1 MRLHIL
7 FDLHLEHSFFEMPPV
22 ESDVLILAGDI
33 LTPGHRA
40 LGWAAR
46 EAVHRGRAV
55 VQVAGNHEFYR
66 EILQAEHELMR
77 KAAKRPGHHLLDR
90 SSAVLGGVRFLG
102 CILWTNYRVPI
113 IDATGRGMRVDP
125 AQGMAACAA
134 VLTDHRVIKWQD
146 GVDTKLLTPENLLGE
161 HQTDRQ
167 WLEQQLAAP
176 FDGPTVVVTHHAPHP
191 LSIAPRFA
199 SDWATSGF
207 ASALP
212 DSFFEVPVLWI
223 HGHTHTRF
231 DYRVGNCRV
240 VCNPRGY
247 LLWGDDFE
255 VDDFDPALVIE
266 VNP

>member
-7 FDLHLEHSFFEMPPV
+7 SDLHLEHSYFEMPPV
-22 ESDVLILAGDI
+22 GSDVLILAGDI
-33 LTPGHRA
+33 FTPGHQA
-40 LGWAAR
+40 IAWAAR
-46 EAVHRGRAV
+46 ENVQRGRPV
-55 VQVAGNHEFYR
+55 VQVAGNHEFYG
-66 EILQAEHELMR
+66 ETLQAERALMR
-77 KAAKRPGHHLLDR
+77 EAASSHGIHLLDR
-90 SSAVLGGVRFLG
+90 TSVVLGGVRFLG

-125 AQGMAACAA
+125 EQGMAACAA

-146 GVDTKLLTPENLLGE
+146 GANSRLVTPEDLLGE
-161 HQTDRQ
+161 HQADRQ
-167 WLEQQLAAP
+167 WLEQQLATP

-247 LLWGDDFE
+247 KLWGGDFE
-255 VDDFDPALVIE
+255 VDDFDAGLVIE

>member
-7 FDLHLEHSFFEMPPV
+7 SDLHLEHSNFEMPPV
-22 ESDVLILAGDI
+22 GSDVLVLAGDI

-40 LGWAAR
+40 LGWAAQ

-55 VQVAGNHEFYR
+55 VQVAGNHEFYGAT
-66 EILQAEHELMR
+66 LQAERALMR
-77 KAAKRPGHHLLDR
+77 EAASTHGIHLLDR
-90 SSAVLGGVRFLG
+90 TAVVLGGVRFLG
-102 CILWTNYRVPI
+102 CILWTDYRVPI
-113 IDATGRGMRVDP
+113 IDMTGRGMRVDP

-134 VLTDHRVIKWQD
+134 ILTDYRAIKWKKGAD
-146 GVDTKLLTPENLLGE
+146 SRLLTPENLLSE
-161 HQTDRQ
+161 HQADRQ

-176 FDGPTVVVTHHAPHP
+176 FDGPTVVVTHHAPHS
-191 LSIAPRFA
+191 LSVAPRFA
-199 SDWATSGF
+199 SDWATCGF
-207 ASALP
+207 ASALS

-223 HGHTHTRF
+223 HGYTHTTF

-247 LLWGDDFE
+247 KLWGGDFE

-266 VNP
+266 VKP

>member
-7 FDLHLEHSFFEMPPV
+7 SDLHLEHSNFEMPPV
-22 ESDVLILAGDI
+22 GSDVLVLAGDI

-40 LGWAAR
+40 LGWAAQ

-55 VQVAGNHEFYR
+55 VQVAGNHEFYGAT
-66 EILQAEHELMR
+66 LQAERALMR
-77 KAAKRPGHHLLDR
+77 EAASTHGIHLLDR
-90 SSAVLGGVRFLG
+90 TAVVLGGVRFLG
-102 CILWTNYRVPI
+102 CILWTDYRVPI
-113 IDATGRGMRVDP
+113 IDMTGRGMRVDP

-134 VLTDHRVIKWQD
+134 ILTDYRAIKWKKGAD
-146 GVDTKLLTPENLLGE
+146 IRLLTPENLLSE
-161 HQTDRQ
+161 HQADRQ

-176 FDGPTVVVTHHAPHP
+176 FDGPTVVVTHHAPHS
-191 LSIAPRFA
+191 LSVAPRFA
-199 SDWATSGF
+199 SDWATCGF
-207 ASALP
+207 ASALS

-223 HGHTHTRF
+223 HGHTHTTF

-247 LLWGDDFE
+247 KLWGGDFE

-266 VNP
+266 VKP